1 MVPVLRN
8 FSRAMAKYSQIERK
22 AFDFGIGMELY
33 PAEIH
38 MVMAVDMR
46 DGAGVTELAEELGI
60 TKGAVSQLVTKLV
73 KKGLLLKEPDP
84 ENGSRVVVMTTE
96 IGHAASEN
104 HLAFHRDHDKIFLE
118 YMATLDAAS
127 YATVSQL
134 SEQMEKWMDN
144 YLK

>member
-60 TKGAVSQLVTKLV
+60 TKGAVSQLVSKLV

-96 IGHAASEN
+96 LGHAASEN
-104 HLAFHRDHDKIFLE
+104 HLAFHRGHDKIFLE
-118 YMATLDAAS
+118 YMATLDTAS
-127 YATVSQL
+127 YEAVSRL